1 MTLIKKMINHPLG
14 YIFLLILVGAT
25 SYLYQMTQMG
35 FYWDDW
41 QAVFLGHINNPQI
54 TAEYF
59 SYDRPFSAWTYDI
72 LFPWLPMNA
81 ALWQGLSFLL
91 RLGAIVLL
99 VEALLQL
106 WPNRK

>member
-1 MTLIKKMINHPLG
+1 MTLIKKMKSSLG

-41 QAVFLGHINNPQI
+41 QAVFLGHINNPKLLRI
-54 TAEYF
+54 F
-59 SYDRPFSAWTYDI
+59 FICRPFSAWTYDI

-91 RLGAIVLL
+91 RLGAIVT
-99 VEALLQL
+99 AC
-106 WPNRK
+106 